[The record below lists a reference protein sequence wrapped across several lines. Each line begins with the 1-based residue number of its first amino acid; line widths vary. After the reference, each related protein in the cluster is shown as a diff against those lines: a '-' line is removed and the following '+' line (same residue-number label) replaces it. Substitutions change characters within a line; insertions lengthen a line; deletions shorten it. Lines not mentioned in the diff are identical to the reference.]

1 MNILVINAG
10 SSSLKYQFFR
20 MPSEAPLCTGIIEKI
35 GAKDAFIKHKTV
47 NDGIEK
53 LLESEEHIADHAV
66 GLNKVLR
73 LLADPVDG
81 LIQNPDE
88 IAAIGHRVVHGGDY
102 FSKATRITADIKEKI
117 KELSGLAP
125 LHNPVSFECIEVAEG
140 TFPQALQVAVFDTA
154 FHQTIPEVAYRYAIP
169 EKLYA
174 EEKIRVY
181 GFHGTS
187 HGHVTQ
193 KAMQWLGK
201 PDAKIISIHLGNGC
215 SITAVD
221 SGRSVDTSMG
231 FGPLSG
237 LIMGTRSG
245 DIDPSV
251 LLHLMDNGTYT
262 PDEISEMLNKQSG
275 LRGFTGSNDMRDVR
289 RMEREGSR
297 AAILILD
304 MYAYRI
310 KKYIGAYAAVLNGL
324 DAIVFTAGVGE
335 NDSAIREAVCT
346 GMEYLNIHLDKEKNK
361 MRGADIREISL
372 AGTVVKILVVP
383 TNEELEIAQQT
394 LALYKE
400 LHPGQD

>member
-20 MPSEAPLCTGIIEKI
+20 MPSEKPLCTGIIEKI
-35 GAKDAFIKHKTV
+35 GVPGSFIKHKILT
-47 NDGIEK
+47 GAEEK
-53 LLESEEHIADHAV
+53 VLESQEFVADHAE
-66 GLNKVLR
+66 GLNTVLK
-73 LLADPVDG
+73 LLADPNEGIVRDPG
-81 LIQNPDE
+81 E

-102 FSKATRITADIKEKI
+102 FSEAALVTADTKAKI
-117 KELSGLAP
+117 SELASLAP
-125 LHNPVSFECIEVAEG
+125 LHNPVSLECIEVAEA
-140 TFPQALQVAVFDTA
+140 TFPNARQVAVFDTA
-154 FHQTIPEVAYRYAIP
+154 FHQTIPEYAYRYAIP
-169 EKLYA
+169 EWLYR
-174 EEKIRVY
+174 EEKIRAY

-193 KAMQWLGK
+193 KAMRWLNK

-251 LLHLMDNGTYT
+251 ILHLMENGTYT
-262 PDEISEMLNKQSG
+262 PEAVGEMLNKESG
-275 LRGFTGSNDMRDVR
+275 LRGFAGSNDMRDVR
-289 RMEREGSR
+289 KKQQSGDLS
-297 AAILILD
+297 AALILD
-304 MYAYRI
+304 MYVYRI
-310 KKYIGAYAAVLNGL
+310 KKYIGAYTAVLNGL

-335 NDSAIREAVCT
+335 NDAAIREGVCT
-346 GMEYLNIHLDKEKNK
+346 GLDYLQIHLDKEKNSI
-361 MRGADIREISL
+361 RSDTTREINAEG
-372 AGTVVKILVVP
+372 AGVKILVVP

-394 LALYKE
+394 YEVGFSILN
-400 LHPGQD
+400 D